1 MNSDNG
7 KIRAKL
13 KDGIISVRVLI
24 NHPMET
30 GSRKHPGTGEVIPRH
45 FIQEVMCEHNG
56 ISVMSLEWGWG
67 ISANPYLAFDIRN
80 GVVGDT
86 VRVSW
91 TDDQEQSAALE
102 TTIK

>member
-1 MNSDNG
+1 MNSENG

-24 NHPMET
+24 DHPMET
-30 GSRKHPGTGEVIPRH
+30 GSRKHPSTGELIPRH
-45 FIQEVMCEHNG
+45 FIQEVVCEHNG
-56 ISVMSLEWGWG
+56 TPVMTMDWGWG
-67 ISANPYLAFDIRN
+67 VSANPYLAFDIRN
-80 GVVGDT
+80 GAVGDT

-91 TDDQEQSAALE
+91 TDDQQQSAALE

>member
-30 GSRKHPGTGEVIPRH
+30 GSRKHPGTGESSRGH

-56 ISVMSLEWGWG
+56 TAVMSLEWGWG
-67 ISANPYLAFDIRN
+67 ISANPYLSFDIRN
-80 GVVGDT
+80 GAVGDT

-91 TDDQEQSAALE
+91 TDDQQQSAALE

>member
-30 GSRKHPGTGEVIPRH
+30 GSRKHPGTGEAIPRH

-56 ISVMSLEWGWG
+56 TAVMSLEWGWG
-67 ISANPYLAFDIRN
+67 ISANPYLSFDIRN
-80 GVVGDT
+80 GAVGDT

-91 TDDQEQSAALE
+91 TDDQQQSAALE
-102 TTIK
+102 TTVK